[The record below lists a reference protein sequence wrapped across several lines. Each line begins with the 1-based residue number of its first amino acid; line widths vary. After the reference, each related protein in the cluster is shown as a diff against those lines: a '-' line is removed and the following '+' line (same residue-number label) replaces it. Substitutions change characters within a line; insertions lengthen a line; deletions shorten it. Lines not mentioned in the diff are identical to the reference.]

1 MEHSWLSRIIGMSFF
16 VSICIALVISFSART
31 TTAAPGA
38 LPARDAAL
46 SSASQEPPA
55 QDIQTQD
62 MQTADGAPAPLAVAV
77 NGARKQPDA
86 TDGVT
91 VHRQVLHGRF

>member
-1 MEHSWLSRIIGMSFF
+1 MSFF

-55 QDIQTQD
+55 QDMRAQDIQTQDIQTQD

-91 VHRQVLHGRF
+91 AHRQVLHGRF